1 MNISILY
8 LKKRKKK
15 SFNLIQ
21 ISEERKRD
29 RKMNLREK
37 RFNDIYEIIENRID
51 SNESKNSFDKKFL
64 EIQRDS
70 EREFRIFINEEYY
83 MRDIKIEMNEDYEII
98 ISEYESEENQKY
110 IRIFSINMILYENN
124 NYHFKNLK
132 KMIINMINDLLL
144 FYDDIKI

>member
-1 MNISILY
+1 MN
-8 LKKRKKK
+8 
-15 SFNLIQ
+15 F
-21 ISEERKRD
+21 RD
-29 RKMNLREK
+29 KII
-37 RFNDIYEIIENRID
+37 NDIYEILENRIE
-51 SNESKNSFDKKFL
+51 SNESKNKFNKKFL

-83 MRDIKIEMNEDYEII
+83 MRDIKIEINEDYEII
-98 ISEYESEENQKY
+98 ISEYDSEESHKY

-132 KMIINMINDLLL
+132 KMIINMINDLL

>member
-1 MNISILY
+1 MN
-8 LKKRKKK
+8 
-15 SFNLIQ
+15 F
-21 ISEERKRD
+21 RD
-29 RKMNLREK
+29 KMI
-37 RFNDIYEIIENRID
+37 NDIYEILENRIE
-51 SNESKNSFDKKFL
+51 SNESKNKFNNKFL

-83 MRDIKIEMNEDYEII
+83 MRDIKIEINEDYEII
-98 ISEYESEENQKY
+98 ISEYDSEESQRY

-132 KMIINMINDLLL
+132 KMIIHMINDLLL